1 MATLKDVAKEAGLT
15 VTTVSRV
22 LNNRGYI
29 SDNAR
34 QKVAKAM
41 EKLNYRPNELARSL
55 QNKSTNMIG
64 VIVPHIR
71 HPYFAEMISNLE
83 HEAYKKGY
91 RILLCNS
98 QCEDEREKNYIE
110 ICTSN
115 RVAGIIL
122 FSGTIQEETFS
133 ELEVPLI
140 MVERYSDMGIA
151 SVECDN
157 YEGGALAAKKLVE
170 CGCKHL
176 LYIGGTSG
184 YISMP
189 ADRRTDGFRD
199 FCEQNQVP
207 FTEFLTD
214 EVNFNDMSYAEVL
227 EKALREHPET
237 DGVFANSDVI
247 ASQILQVCRK
257 LGIAVPKDI
266 KIVGFDDASLAS
278 LTTPMLTTIHQP
290 ISEMAECAINLL
302 DGAVNGKVVAKRT
315 VLPVCL
321 MERETT

>member
-71 HPYFAEMISNLE
+71 HPYFSEMISNLE

-98 QCEDEREKNYIE
+98 QCEDEREKDYIE

-115 RVAGIIL
+115 RVAGIVL
-122 FSGTIQEETFS
+122 FSGTIQEEIFS
-133 ELEVPLI
+133 ELDVPLI
-140 MVERYSDMGIA
+140 MVERYTDKGTA

-157 YEGGALAAKKLVE
+157 YQGGVLAAKKLVE

-176 LYIGGTSG
+176 LQIGGTSG

-189 ADRRTDGFRD
+189 ADKRTDGFRD
-199 FCEQNQVP
+199 YCEHNQVS
-207 FTEFLTD
+207 FTEFLTG
-214 EVNFNDMSYAEVL
+214 EMNFNDMSYAELL
-227 EKALREHPET
+227 ERAIREHPET
-237 DGVFANSDVI
+237 DGIFANSDVI
-247 ASQILQVCRK
+247 ASQLLQVCRK
-257 LGIAVPKDI
+257 LGISVPEDM
-266 KIVGFDDASLAS
+266 KIVGFDDASLAI
-278 LTTPMLTTIHQP
+278 LTTPKLTTIHQP

-302 DGAVNGKVVAKRT
+302 DGAANGKVVAKRT
-315 VLPVCL
+315 VLPVSL